1 MVVAVVIA
9 VVAAFALGSLM
20 VASLGRA
27 ARDMDDLLKTSSDS
41 QRERHVMDAA
51 IGRRHH
57 VGTFDSD
64 ALFTANYR
72 DRVSA

>member
-1 MVVAVVIA
+1 
-9 VVAAFALGSLM
+9 
-20 VASLGRA
+20 
-27 ARDMDDLLKTSSDS
+27 
-41 QRERHVMDAA
+41 MDAA